1 MASMR
6 LSEPRIGITP
16 LKRSQIIAGLI
27 TLAVGAWL
35 ATGLFSGG
43 EGGSDAPAPS
53 ATAPAVPAVQV
64 VDLVAELHERRLVLF
79 GRSEAQRKV
88 QVRAE
93 TSGQVVEK
101 VAQKG
106 QGVKAGDVLIRLD
119 MEDRGAR
126 LREVEALVEQ
136 WQAKAKASASL
147 ARSGYAAA
155 VQSAED
161 AAALESARARLE
173 SVKLEIERTEIRAPF
188 DGVVDDILAE
198 VGDYVDAYDQV
209 ALVVDLDPIK
219 IVVQVT
225 EQNADGIRV
234 GREAAVRLVTGTT
247 VRGTISYVARTGDPA
262 TRTFRVEIS
271 AANADS
277 RIAEGVTA
285 EVVLPV
291 GQTLAHL
298 VSPAILTLNDSGAVG
313 VKVVDDEGQVRF
325 LPIEIVDD
333 TSEGMWISG
342 LPERSRVIIVGQE
355 FVRDGQQVRPVAT
368 ALRTLGRRGES

>member
-1 MASMR
+1 
-6 LSEPRIGITP
+6 

-43 EGGSDAPAPS
+43 KGGSDAPAPS
-53 ATAPAVPAVQV
+53 ATEPAVPTVQV
-64 VDLVAELHERRLVLF
+64 LDLVAELHERRLVLF

-106 QGVKAGDVLIRLD
+106 QAVKAGDVLIRLD

-173 SVKLEIERTEIRAPF
+173 AVKLEIERTEIRAPF
-188 DGVVDDILAE
+188 DGVVDDILVE

-234 GREAAVRLVTGTT
+234 GRKAAVRLVTGTT
-247 VRGTISYVARTGDPA
+247 AGGAISYVARTGDPA

-271 AANADS
+271 AANADA

-313 VKVVDDEGQVRF
+313 VKVVDDEGQVQF

-368 ALRTLGRRGES
+368 ALRPLGRRGES

>member
-1 MASMR
+1 
-6 LSEPRIGITP
+6 
-16 LKRSQIIAGLI
+16 LKRSYLIAALVA
-27 TLAVGAWL
+27 LAVGAWL
-35 ATGLFSGG
+35 VTGLFNG
-43 EGGSDAPAPS
+43 EEEGSETTS
-53 ATAPAVPAVQV
+53 ASAAEAVVPAVQV
-64 VDLVAELHERRLVLF
+64 VDLVAEVHERRLVLF
-79 GRSEAQRKV
+79 GRTEAQRKV

-93 TSGQVVEK
+93 TGGQVVEK
-101 VAQKG
+101 VAEKG
-106 QGVKAGDVLIRLD
+106 QVVKAGDVLIRLG
-119 MEDRGAR
+119 MEDRSAR
-126 LREVEALVEQ
+126 LREADALVGQ
-136 WQAKAKASASL
+136 WQAKSKASASL
-147 ARSGYAAA
+147 AQSGYAAA
-155 VQSAED
+155 LQSAED
-161 AAALESARARLE
+161 RATLEAARARLE
-173 SVKLEIERTEIRAPF
+173 AIKLEIARTEIRAPF
-188 DGVVDDILAE
+188 DGVVEDIDVE
-198 VGDYVDAYDQV
+198 IGDYVEAYDQV
-209 ALVVDLDPIK
+209 ALVVDLDPIE

-225 EQNADGIRV
+225 EQDAAGIRV

-271 AANADS
+271 ADNADS

-313 VKVVDDEGQVRF
+313 VKVVDDEGQVQF